1 MLDRSE
7 VGKRGYLN
15 EDYRLFH
22 PKDTRALK
30 LGYHYHEFD
39 KLVFLLRGRT
49 SYTIEGKRYL
59 LRPMDV
65 LLVSR
70 KEAVDGGLTSV
81 KLCVIIGGGDAAEVE
96 RRLYVDI
103 DSDLPYDV
111 LVYTREEWNR
121 LAEDSASFA
130 SRIRK
135 TGRVLY
141 AADAA
146 HQ

>member
-1 MLDRSE
+1 MSKEPLPLEQLRDAII
-7 VGKRGYLN
+7 
-15 EDYRLFH
+15 RLAA
-22 PKDTRALK
+22 PEA
-30 LGYHYHEFD
+30 G
-39 KLVFLLRGRT
+39 
-49 SYTIEGKRYL
+49 
-59 LRPMDV
+59 